1 MIDPSMNIY
10 FSFPFCWMAMTTL
23 KKCIDRKKIPLISY
37 FMIFF
42 LLPNVIFVILC
53 QLLVD
58 TILSLFTKR
67 KILTFNRVVILDHLI
82 LCENICCESSPLGP
96 KHSDD
101 WVVLH
106 RCTSAQKKW
115 TQVQRRAKTLHE
127 NSKTPERSNILHLM
141 LQYNNMMNINKK
153 R

>member
-42 LLPNVIFVILC
+42 FITKCNICNIVS
-53 QLLVD
+53 
-58 TILSLFTKR
+58 TLSWHNITKR